1 MFLDNLLNK
10 PTNDNESPK
19 KRDWG
24 PMALRP
30 YLNPFMAISLSLGY
44 AIGWNSFVMP
54 GTAFLPIAGPMGTIL
69 GIAAGAAV
77 LIFIAWCYHTI
88 AKKVPGPGGSF
99 IFTNK
104 VLGNDHAFLMSW
116 FLSLTYIAILWANAT
131 AVVILA
137 RLVLNDALQFGFL
150 YELWGFKVYAGEVLL
165 SMLMILTAGLL
176 CMRSKRLAAIV
187 QTLLV
192 AVVVTL
198 VLLCLIGIM
207 RHHTGGLTTMRPA
220 FPRGESRL
228 MQFLHIFA
236 LAPLIFIGFEA
247 ISNSSGEFS
256 FPVRQTFSIFTI
268 VLITAVII
276 YISLAMMPV
285 LAYPAGYNS
294 WLEYIKDVPNLNGID
309 GMPIFAAVYNVMGK
323 PGLIMMAIAMFAG
336 QFTGLI
342 ATFIATSRLIFAM
355 AKTGIVP
362 RRFGLL
368 DNDASP
374 RNAILLIMFGSLIVP
389 FFGYSLVSQSVEITS
404 IGAIIAYGYTSAAS
418 YKMGHKTA
426 GTIGILFSV
435 IFSLLI
441 LLPNHLTNSFMSA
454 ESYILLALWS
464 LLGCISYRI
473 MFKHDTTRQVGQSVV
488 VSMALI
494 ILIIFSCLMWI
505 IQSFNEQADRLLN
518 NVNNTPNGVQY
529 LEYEIEILKNALV
542 KGCVVEMI
550 IFVVALSIVLS
561 LYSILRKREQQLAIE
576 KSKMEDMNKAKS
588 YFFST
593 VSHDI
598 RTPLNA
604 IIGFSQMLKTG
615 FETEEE
621 RKTALDSILVCSKTL
636 LNLIN
641 DVLDI
646 SKLEAGRM
654 EIKPE
659 PTVCSKL
666 VQEIVE
672 SFKISNKNDKVE
684 IRSRI
689 DDMPTLM
696 LDAQRLRQITFN
708 LIGNAMKFTKEGHV
722 EIRTAFKKGTFRLQV
737 EDTGQGISKED
748 LARIAS
754 PYVQLGTKT
763 SRNGGTGLG
772 LTISRQLAIA
782 MGGKLEVQSTLG
794 KGSTF
799 SITLYDVEVSN
810 EEPQNKTTTI
820 SKLKIKH
827 KCHRLLLVDDQ
838 KTNLLV
844 LKAMLKKL
852 GDFEISMAFNGVE
865 AFEALKKQEGE
876 AFDMVLTD
884 MWMPEMNGDEL
895 IKLIRADLAFKDL
908 PVYVITADVEAM
920 KTYSGHG
927 FTGILL
933 KPITLE
939 GLKELLE

>member
-1 MFLDNLLNK
+1 MFLDFFQNK
-10 PTNDNESPK
+10 TTNPDGTPT

-30 YLNPFMAISLSLGY
+30 YLNPLMAISLSLGY

-54 GTAFLPIAGPMGTIL
+54 GTAFLPVAGPLGTIL
-69 GIAAGAAV
+69 GIVAGAAV

-99 IFTNK
+99 IFTNT

-116 FLSLTYIAILWANAT
+116 FLSLTYISILWANAA

-137 RLVLNDALQFGFL
+137 RLIINDTLQFGYL
-150 YELWGFKVYAGEVLL
+150 YELGGFKLYAGEVLL
-165 SMLMILTAGLL
+165 SMLMILIAGLF
-176 CMRSKRLAAIV
+176 CMCSKKIAAIV
-187 QTLLV
+187 QTVLV
-192 AVVVTL
+192 ATVVIL
-198 VLLCLIGIM
+198 VLFCFLGIL
-207 RHHTGGLTTMRPA
+207 RHHEGGIAAMRPA
-220 FPRGESRL
+220 FPSGETNL

-236 LAPLIFIGFEA
+236 LAPLMFIGFEA
-247 ISNSSGEFS
+247 ISNSSGEFT
-256 FPVRQTFSIFTI
+256 FHVKQTFSIFTI
-268 VLITAVII
+268 VLITAVVI
-276 YISLAMMPV
+276 YISLALMPV
-285 LAYPAGYNS
+285 LAYPTGYNS
-294 WLEYIKDVPNLNGID
+294 WLEYIKDVPNLNGIES
-309 GMPIFAAVYNVMGK
+309 MPIFAAAYSVFGK
-323 PGLIMMAIAMFAG
+323 PGLIMMAVAMFAG

-342 ATFIATSRLIFAM
+342 ATFIAASRLIFAM
-355 AKTGIVP
+355 AKNGIVP

-368 DNDASP
+368 DKDASP
-374 RNAILLIMFGSLIVP
+374 RNAILLIMLGSMVVP
-389 FFGYSLVSQSVEITS
+389 FFGYSLISHSVEITS
-404 IGAIIAYGYTSAAS
+404 IGAIIAYGYTSAVS

-426 GTIGILFSV
+426 GSIGILFSV

-441 LLPNHLTNSFMSA
+441 LLPNHLTNVFMSA
-454 ESYILLALWS
+454 ESYILLATWS

-488 VSMALI
+488 VSMALF
-494 ILIIFSCLMWI
+494 ILIILSCMMWI
-505 IQSFNEQADRLLN
+505 IQSFNEQADKLLN
-518 NVNNTPNGVQY
+518 AVNNTPNGIQS
-529 LEYEIEILKNALV
+529 LEYELDILKNALL
-542 KGCVVEMI
+542 KGCVIEMA

-576 KSKMEDMNKAKS
+576 KSQIEDMNKAKS

-615 FETEEE
+615 FDTEEE

-659 PTVCSKL
+659 PTDCTRL

-672 SFKISNKNDKVE
+672 SFKISNKNSKVE
-684 IRSRI
+684 IRCKV
-689 DDMPTLM
+689 DNMPTLM

-708 LIGNAMKFTKEGHV
+708 LVGNAMKFTKEGYV
-722 EIRTAFKKGTFRLQV
+722 EIRTAFKKDTFRLQV

-772 LTISRQLAIA
+772 LTISRQLALA

-799 SITLYDVEVSN
+799 SITIFKVQVSN
-810 EEPQNKTTTI
+810 EEPQYKTSTI
-820 SKLKIKH
+820 EKLVIKR

-852 GDFEISMAFNGVE
+852 GTFDIVMATNGVE
-865 AFEALKKQEGE
+865 ALEILKKQEGE
-876 AFDMVLTD
+876 PFDIVLTD
-884 MWMPEMNGDEL
+884 MWMPEMNGEEL
-895 IKLIRADLAFKDL
+895 IKHLRADATFKDL
-908 PVYVITADVEAM
+908 PVYLITADVEAP
-920 KTYSGHG
+920 KSYKEQG

-933 KPITLE
+933 KPVTIE
-939 GLKELLE
+939 SLKELLE